1 MNRVLVVDDD
11 GGMRAALEARFLRRG
26 WQVETATCA
35 NEALEKFR
43 REHHPLIVTDIRMPG
58 EDGFFVMR
66 TARSLS
72 PHTGVILLT
81 AFASV
86 PDAVAAMR
94 DGACDYLVKP
104 VAFEQLERAAERIL
118 GQARRQAEAVKDL
131 AGQDPAWLRA
141 LARARQ
147 AAATDADVLIEA
159 ESGTGKELVA
169 RLVHRLSPR
178 RDRAF
183 VAVNCAAFPETLL
196 ESELF
201 GHTKGAFT
209 GAGNAKPGKFELA
222 DGGTLLLDEVG
233 EMPLGLQPK
242 LLRVLQE
249 REFDRLGDTRSIH
262 VDLRVIATTNRP
274 LAHMVRAG
282 TFRAD
287 LYYRLNVIPLSLP
300 PLRERRSD
308 IRELAGHFLR
318 LYTPPGKNVHLSSS
332 FLEQLEGHGWPGNV
346 RELAN
351 CVRRAVVLTSGSELG
366 AGESDNTLLFT
377 ESTLAE
383 PFAQSPSAQ
392 SSDLLPAAHP
402 LRPGEGAAGGP
413 SDGSRSDVL
422 PEPLTQE
429 DVLLRAGV
437 SLGEME
443 RKLVEITLAA
453 TGGNRSRAA
462 ELLGVSLRTVRNKVR
477 CYGLPSWSSYGQ
489 EDSKSNPLHREE
501 VQP

>member
-26 WQVETATCA
+26 WRVETASCA
-35 NEALEKFR
+35 LEALEKFR
-43 REHHPLIVTDIRMPG
+43 REKHPLIVTDIRMPG

-66 TARSLS
+66 SARALS

-86 PDAVAAMR
+86 PDAVAAMK

-104 VAFEQLERAAERIL
+104 VAFEQLEVAAERIL
-118 GQARRQAEAVKDL
+118 GQARKQAEAMKDL
-131 AGQDPAWLRA
+131 AGHDPAWLRA
-141 LARARQ
+141 LDRARQ
-147 AAATDADVLIEA
+147 AAASDADVLIEA

-169 RLVHRLSPR
+169 RLIHRLSPR

-209 GAGNAKPGKFELA
+209 GAGASKPGKFELA

-249 REFDRLGDTRSIH
+249 REFDRLGDTRSIR
-262 VDLRVIATTNRP
+262 VDLRVVATTNRA
-274 LAHMVRAG
+274 LAQMVREG
-282 TFRAD
+282 SFRAD

-300 PLRERRSD
+300 PLRQRRAD
-308 IRELAGHFLR
+308 IRELAEHFMR
-318 LYTPPGKNVHLSSS
+318 LYAPPGKPLHLSPS
-332 FLEQLEGHGWPGNV
+332 FLDRLERQSWPGNV

-351 CVRRAVVLTSGSELG
+351 CVRRAVVLATGPEIDAAVLDGLDAS
-366 AGESDNTLLFT
+366 AA
-377 ESTLAE
+377 LA
-383 PFAQSPSAQ
+383 PSAAL
-392 SSDLLPAAHP
+392 SSSISTGPAWSESAPADTALPENIW
-402 LRPGEGAAGGP
+402 LRP
-413 SDGSRSDVL
+413 
-422 PEPLTQE
+422 
-429 DVLLRAGV
+429 GV

-443 RKLVEITLAA
+443 RKLVEITLEA

-477 CYGLPSWSSYGQ
+477 CYGLPSWTSYG
-489 EDSKSNPLHREE
+489 HEE
-501 VQP
+501 AGDDLLNDQRPIPGVRP